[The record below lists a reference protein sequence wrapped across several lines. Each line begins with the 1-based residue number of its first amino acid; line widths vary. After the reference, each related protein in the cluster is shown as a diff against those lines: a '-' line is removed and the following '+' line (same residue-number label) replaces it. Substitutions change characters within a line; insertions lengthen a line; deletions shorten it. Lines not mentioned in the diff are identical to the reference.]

1 MRRQKCRARGAPQH
15 KPTRSKALPG
25 RRKPSGAHSSGSPLP
40 ARTPQTAPEC
50 QALSKKLRALKKI
63 SSYLQKLPQAA
74 LSAPPAKRQKKCRKG
89 APARRF
95 RQKIS
100 RAEARHGA
108 CYSHSMV
115 EGGFEEM
122 SRQTRFTPF
131 TSFIMR
137 FEILASRSCGM
148 WAQSAVIASR
158 LSTILS
164 AMTLS

>member
-95 RQKIS
+95 RQKS
-100 RAEARHGA
+100 AAPKPGMEPATP
-108 CYSHSMV
+108 
-115 EGGFEEM
+115 
-122 SRQTRFTPF
+122 TRW
-131 TSFIMR
+131 SKA
-137 FEILASRSCGM
+137 ASRRCRGRRGLRPSPRLLCGLKS
-148 WAQSAVIASR
+148 WRAGRAGCGPSRPSSRRGSPQS
-158 LSTILS
+158 
-164 AMTLS
+164 